1 MCEDVWKM
9 KRATIVIM
17 IFVLMASML
26 QTLTAC
32 LGWPVE
38 QGRTTTGMGS
48 CEVPPRVGY
57 SFFVKSRVIINATP
71 AIPGGE
77 I

>member
-38 QGRTTTGMGS
+38 QGRTTTGITGLWQPS
-48 CEVPPRVGY
+48 VHSDVA
-57 SFFVKSRVIINATP
+57 F
-71 AIPGGE
+71 
-77 I
+77 

>member
-38 QGRTTTGMGS
+38 QGRTTGITGLWQPS
-48 CEVPPRVGY
+48 VHSDVA
-57 SFFVKSRVIINATP
+57 F
-71 AIPGGE
+71 
-77 I
+77 